1 MDADFSQLVIRNVG
15 HLLFDPTKDVV
26 PASRLRAM
34 GSCTPEPRFS
44 LLRVRGR
51 CIDRDMDTLA
61 IALDSEG
68 SVMDFTAIANLDAI
82 LGTWTEKGWRAQV
95 TPVNV
100 VRFDP
105 RNNTYSLRQGGKVL
119 ASRTRKRDI
128 RRFAEERGIRYIDL
142 T

>member
-1 MDADFSQLVIRNVG
+1 
-15 HLLFDPTKDVV
+15 
-26 PASRLRAM
+26 
-34 GSCTPEPRFS
+34 
-44 LLRVRGR
+44 
-51 CIDRDMDTLA
+51 MDTLA